1 MKILIA
7 LFIIVYF
14 PLSLHAEGGT
24 NVLFFSGGSGQPD
37 SGHNGRINHHQLIP
51 KFLRAGIQMTYTSDM
66 NQLNPNNLSQYDAV
80 VLYREFGRGHLEQ
93 LDSLIDF
100 VDKGGGLVAL
110 HNSCAGS
117 HNHPKFIEFIGGQF
131 DRHGKGWFTARHVK
145 EQINHPILKKV
156 PEFEVFDETYV
167 HKNLSEDR
175 TVLMVRD
182 EKGRPEPWTWVR
194 KHGKGRVFYSAY
206 GHDLRVWENFDFQK
220 LVTSATLWA
229 AQKQE
234 ILDPRIPKLTYL
246 ADTNNWFHNYE
257 KRRNQLIQQQLKPE
271 ESLNCM
277 VLPDEFEIDLVA
289 HEPDIMNPID
299 MTWDDRGRML
309 VAVTMDYPRI
319 QKEGSDRV
327 LLCEDKDGDGKADS
341 FTTFA
346 EGFSLITGICWVNGG
361 LILAQAP
368 DMFFVKDTNGD
379 DQADL
384 YEKINTGWGTNDTHG
399 GPSNL
404 RYGLD
409 NKIYGCV
416 GGGGYVSGQT
426 RFSGGIWRMEVDGSG
441 FTPISNFGGNS
452 WGLGISEDFEL
463 FGCSAN
469 KNPAYH
475 IHAPYPYFE
484 ALGLKKVKARRIFDF
499 ETHYPLT
506 ITRKYDHYGSY
517 TSAAGFDLYT
527 ARSFPKSFW
536 NRTAFVGSPTGKL
549 LGQFHLEPDGKGS
562 YRARNGGN
570 FVASFDEY
578 TAPIQ
583 GRTGPDGNLYMLDWN
598 NLIMIHG
605 GELDNPLRDKSHGRI
620 YRISHKESKP
630 DKVLNFKDAET
641 KTLVAALQHPNMFW
655 RLMAQRKLVQQKR
668 IEAIPLLIELAQDG
682 GVDDIGSNPGV
693 IHALW
698 TLHGLGQ
705 VTDSNAEALTVA
717 EQAVRHRS
725 AAVRKNAVRVLPKN
739 TNSTKL
745 LSGLLDEKDP
755 NTLRQILLTLSSMP
769 KDDLLGE
776 KIYAI
781 RDRIPTGEG
790 LSSPYQ
796 LALIRHGSSLVER
809 LISQLPSR
817 NRAKEG
823 KVEKKEVE
831 LVNMLKNPS
840 FEESKD
846 GLPVNWISKV
856 HKGTATLSIDSSLA
870 RTGKNSGR
878 IESKVGGGAEFL
890 MVRSV
895 EPGEYLLSAWVRTK
909 DIEGKNGVLL
919 KVQGRGLQSK
929 ESAKLKGTINEWQ
942 KLQIN
947 FRVDSQSGV
956 LVFCLF
962 GAWSEAK
969 GTVWF
974 DDVELFQLSSEKVIH
989 EVTKVESLLAK
1000 QAFEKGPEE
1009 MIKLVEL
1016 INTKEEKSSS
1026 IFMEGLN
1033 DLTDISLDAMQT
1045 RRLKA
1050 LADDAAPA
1058 NKMALAI
1065 FASNNQID
1073 LGLTELANSLTGFEA
1088 EILTGNA
1095 DRGKVLASSCISCHG
1110 NDFTGMVSERSPSL
1124 PQLSDWY
1131 MQSQMQKFK
1140 HNVRGYEVTDSDGT
1154 VMKALMQNYSHQQM
1168 ADMVAYIR
1176 TFKPKEQAIS
1186 LGGDPLKGKTHYQTC
1201 IACHQVDGKGN
1212 KLLNAPSLLGHSDLY
1227 VYNQLIKYR
1236 NGHRGNGSGD
1246 KAGKIMQMSSK
1257 LLPDDQAIKDLA
1269 AYLTTLK

>member
-1 MKILIA
+1 MKII
-7 LFIIVYF
+7 
-14 PLSLHAEGGT
+14 PLSCFAVLFSLSNYAAEKT
-24 NVLFFSGGSGQPD
+24 EVLFFSGGSGQPD

-51 KFLRAGIQMTYTSDM
+51 KFLRSGIKMTYTSDL
-66 NQLNPNNLSQYDAV
+66 NHLNPQNLNQYDAV
-80 VLYREFGRGHLEQ
+80 VLYREFGSGHLEQ
-93 LDSLIDF
+93 LQSLIDF
-100 VDKGGGLVAL
+100 VGKGGGLVAL

-117 HNHPKFIEFIGGQF
+117 HNNPKFIEFIGGQF
-131 DRHGKGWFTARHVK
+131 DRHGKGWFTARHVR
-145 EQINHPILKKV
+145 EQQDHPVLRNV

-175 TVLMVRD
+175 TVLMIRD

-206 GHDLRVWENFDFQK
+206 GHDIRVWENFDFQK
-220 LVTSATLWA
+220 LVTAATLWA
-229 AQKQE
+229 ARKQE
-234 ILDPRIPKLTYL
+234 TLDPRIPNFTYL
-246 ADTNNWFHNYE
+246 PDTNSWFHNYE
-257 KRRNQLIQQQLKPE
+257 KRRNQLIQQQLKPK
-271 ESLNCM
+271 ESLHCM
-277 VLPDEFEIDLVA
+277 VLPDEFELDLVA

-299 MTWDDRGRML
+299 MTWDDRGRMF

-319 QKEGSDRV
+319 KKEGSDRV
-327 LLCEDKDGDGKADS
+327 LLCEDKDGDGAADS

-346 EGFSLITGICWVNGG
+346 EGFSLITGMCWVNGG

-368 DMFFVKDTNGD
+368 DMFFVKDTDGD
-379 DQADL
+379 DRADL
-384 YEKINTGWGTNDTHG
+384 IKKINTGWGTNDTHG

-409 NKIYGCV
+409 NKIYGCI
-416 GGGGYVSGQT
+416 GGGGYDLGKSL
-426 RFSGGIWRMEVDGSG
+426 FSGGIWRMEVNGSG

-475 IHAPYPYFE
+475 VHAPYPYFE
-484 ALGLKKVKARRIFDF
+484 ALGLKKEKARRIFDF

-506 ITRKYDHYGSY
+506 VTRKYDHFGSY
-517 TSAAGFDLYT
+517 TSAAGFDIYT

-583 GRTGPDGNLYMLDWN
+583 GRPGPDGNLYMLDWN

-620 YRISHKESKP
+620 YRITHKECNP
-630 DKVLNFKDAET
+630 DQVLNLKDADT
-641 KTLVAALQHPNMFW
+641 RTLVTVLKHQNMFW

-668 IEAIPLLIELAQDG
+668 IDAIPFLIEMAGDA

-705 VTDSNAEALTVA
+705 VAGSNPEALTVA

-725 AAVRKNAVRVLPKN
+725 AAVRKNAVRVLPKTAKSAN
-739 TNSTKL
+739 L
-745 LSGLLDEKDP
+745 LSELLEDPDP
-755 NTLRQILLTLSSMP
+755 NVLRHILLTLSSMP
-769 KDDLLGE
+769 QDDSLGE
-776 KIYAI
+776 QIFAI
-781 RDRIPTGEG
+781 RNRIPTGEG

-796 LALIRHGSSLVER
+796 LALVRHGSLLVEQ
-809 LISQLPSR
+809 LIAQLPSR
-817 NRAKEG
+817 DRAKEG
-823 KVEKKEVE
+823 KLEKKEVE
-831 LVNMLKNPS
+831 LVNMLENPS
-840 FEESKD
+840 FEESED
-846 GLPVNWISKV
+846 GLPLNWKSKV
-856 HKGTATLSIDSSLA
+856 HKGNAKLSIDSSLA
-870 RTGKNSGR
+870 RSGKNSAR
-878 IESKVGGGAEFL
+878 IESKEGGGAEYL
-890 MVRSV
+890 MVPSL

-909 DIEGKNGVLL
+909 DVEGMNGVLL
-919 KVQGRGLQSK
+919 KVQGRGLQTK
-929 ESAKLKGTINEWQ
+929 ESAKLKGTIDEWQ

-947 FRVDSQSGV
+947 FRVDSQSGAV
-956 LVFCLF
+956 VFCLF
-962 GAWSEAK
+962 GAWSEAT

-974 DDVELFQLSSEKVIH
+974 DDVELFQLSSDKVVPK
-989 EVTKVESLLAK
+989 VTKVESLLAK
-1000 QAFEKGPEE
+1000 QAFQKGPEE
-1009 MIKLVEL
+1009 IIKFVKL
-1016 INTKEEKSSS
+1016 INTKDEKSSS
-1026 IFMEGLN
+1026 VFMEGLN
-1033 DLTDISLDAMQT
+1033 DLTDISFEVGQT
-1045 RRLKA
+1045 NRLKA
-1050 LADDAAPA
+1050 LANDAAPA

-1095 DRGKVLASSCISCHG
+1095 DRGKALASSCISCHG

-1140 HNVRGYEVTDSDGT
+1140 YNVRGYEVTDSDGT
-1154 VMKALMQNYSHQQM
+1154 AMKALMQNYGNQQI
-1168 ADMVAYIR
+1168 ADLVAYIR
-1176 TFKPKEQAIS
+1176 TFESKEQAIS
-1186 LGGDPLKGKTHYQTC
+1186 LGGDPVKGKAHYQTC
-1201 IACHQVDGKGN
+1201 IACHQFDGKGN
-1212 KLLNAPSLLGHSDLY
+1212 EPLNAPSLLGQSDLY
-1227 VYNQLIKYR
+1227 VYNQLIKFR

-1246 KAGKIMQMSSK
+1246 KSGKIMQMSAK
-1257 LLPDDQAIKDLA
+1257 LLPDDQAMKDLA
-1269 AYLTTLK
+1269 AYLTTLR

>member
-1 MKILIA
+1 
-7 LFIIVYF
+7 
-14 PLSLHAEGGT
+14 
-24 NVLFFSGGSGQPD
+24 
-37 SGHNGRINHHQLIP
+37 
-51 KFLRAGIQMTYTSDM
+51 
-66 NQLNPNNLSQYDAV
+66 
-80 VLYREFGRGHLEQ
+80 
-93 LDSLIDF
+93 
-100 VDKGGGLVAL
+100 
-110 HNSCAGS
+110 
-117 HNHPKFIEFIGGQF
+117 
-131 DRHGKGWFTARHVK
+131 
-145 EQINHPILKKV
+145 
-156 PEFEVFDETYV
+156 
-167 HKNLSEDR
+167 
-175 TVLMVRD
+175 
-182 EKGRPEPWTWVR
+182 
-194 KHGKGRVFYSAY
+194 
-206 GHDLRVWENFDFQK
+206 
-220 LVTSATLWA
+220 
-229 AQKQE
+229 
-234 ILDPRIPKLTYL
+234 
-246 ADTNNWFHNYE
+246 
-257 KRRNQLIQQQLKPE
+257 
-271 ESLNCM
+271 
-277 VLPDEFEIDLVA
+277 
-289 HEPDIMNPID
+289 
-299 MTWDDRGRML
+299 
-309 VAVTMDYPRI
+309 
-319 QKEGSDRV
+319 
-327 LLCEDKDGDGKADS
+327 
-341 FTTFA
+341 
-346 EGFSLITGICWVNGG
+346 
-361 LILAQAP
+361 
-368 DMFFVKDTNGD
+368 
-379 DQADL
+379 
-384 YEKINTGWGTNDTHG
+384 
-399 GPSNL
+399 
-404 RYGLD
+404 
-409 NKIYGCV
+409 
-416 GGGGYVSGQT
+416 
-426 RFSGGIWRMEVDGSG
+426 
-441 FTPISNFGGNS
+441 
-452 WGLGISEDFEL
+452 
-463 FGCSAN
+463 
-469 KNPAYH
+469 
-475 IHAPYPYFE
+475 
-484 ALGLKKVKARRIFDF
+484 
-499 ETHYPLT
+499 
-506 ITRKYDHYGSY
+506 
-517 TSAAGFDLYT
+517 
-527 ARSFPKSFW
+527 
-536 NRTAFVGSPTGKL
+536 
-549 LGQFHLEPDGKGS
+549 
-562 YRARNGGN
+562 
-570 FVASFDEY
+570 
-578 TAPIQ
+578 
-583 GRTGPDGNLYMLDWN
+583 
-598 NLIMIHG
+598 
-605 GELDNPLRDKSHGRI
+605 
-620 YRISHKESKP
+620 
-630 DKVLNFKDAET
+630 
-641 KTLVAALQHPNMFW
+641 MFW
-655 RLMAQRKLVQQKR
+655 RLMAQRKLVLQKR
-668 IEAIPLLIELAQDG
+668 IDAIPLLIELARDG

-717 EQAVRHRS
+717 KEAVRHRS
-725 AAVRKNAVRVLPKN
+725 AAVRKNAVRVLPK
-739 TNSTKL
+739 TSISTTL

-769 KDDLLGE
+769 QDDSLGE

-790 LSSPYQ
+790 LTAPYQ

-817 NRAKEG
+817 ERAKEG

-846 GLPVNWISKV
+846 GLPLNWISKV
-856 HKGTATLSIDSSLA
+856 HRKTATLSIDSSLS
-870 RTGKNSGR
+870 RSGKNSGR
-878 IESKVGGGAEFL
+878 IESKEGGGAEFL

-974 DDVELFQLSSEKVIH
+974 DDVELFQLSSDKVIPK
-989 EVTKVESLLAK
+989 VTKVESLLAK
-1000 QAFEKGPEE
+1000 QAFEKRPEA

-1016 INTKEEKSSS
+1016 INTKDEKSSS

-1033 DLTDISLDAMQT
+1033 DLTDISLDAKQT
-1045 RRLKA
+1045 KRLKV

-1095 DRGKVLASSCISCHG
+1095 DRGKALASSCISCHG

-1140 HNVRGYEVTDSDGT
+1140 HNVRGYEVTDSDGN

-1176 TFKPKEQAIS
+1176 TFKSKEQTIS
-1186 LGGDPLKGKTHYQTC
+1186 LGGDPVKGKTHYQTC

-1212 KLLNAPSLLGHSDLY
+1212 KLVNSPSLLGHSDLY
-1227 VYNQLIKYR
+1227 VYNQLIKFR

-1257 LLPDDQAIKDLA
+1257 ILPDDQAIKDLA